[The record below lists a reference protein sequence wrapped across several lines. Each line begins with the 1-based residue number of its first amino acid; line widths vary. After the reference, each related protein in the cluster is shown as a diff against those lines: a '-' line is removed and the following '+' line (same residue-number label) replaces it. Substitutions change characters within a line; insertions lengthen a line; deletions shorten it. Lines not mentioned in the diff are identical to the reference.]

1 VKMWPRG
8 LDPDG
13 SIFRSDFDGAREE
26 FWLNPANRIDFFLV
40 NKGMN

>member
-1 VKMWPRG
+1 MWPRG
-8 LDPDG
+8 STLTVRF
-13 SIFRSDFDGAREE
+13 FRSDFDGAREE